1 MASTTRT
8 HLTASI
14 IIFSSNMYVL
24 HSHLRITHFLLHH
37 SVYLI
42 YVFCSQINAKHILLL
57 YSLHPRT
64 RNREMETVATCQAV
78 HAPVAVSG
86 APMQASTTRRHRT
99 AYPTHQ
105 PRAPALAPSRCV
117 ALTDGARRLFRLQC
131 SDAMAPG
138 ACPRRQAWRSAG
150 RRGMQGAT
158 RRDAIARPTATPA
171 CGATA
176 ARTWKWNGACRL
188 PRNCPV
194 SRRRRAR
201 PRRDRERTHG
211 QKGHILAASQVR
223 AGAVVAIANR
233 YLRVRPAD
241 TWFRSR
247 IGRQDKGDSGRGGH
261 GGGGGGGA
269 PVHCALRS
277 DVTAANMLTWEPV
290 RSDGPFHARI
300 REAAAL
306 MLVRL

>member
-1 MASTTRT
+1 
-8 HLTASI
+8 
-14 IIFSSNMYVL
+14 
-24 HSHLRITHFLLHH
+24 
-37 SVYLI
+37 
-42 YVFCSQINAKHILLL
+42 
-57 YSLHPRT
+57 
-64 RNREMETVATCQAV
+64 
-78 HAPVAVSG
+78 
-86 APMQASTTRRHRT
+86 MQ
-99 AYPTHQ
+99 
-105 PRAPALAPSRCV
+105 RC
-117 ALTDGARRLFRLQC
+117 DGAGCLPARVARRGVRP
-131 SDAMAPG
+131 AGG
-138 ACPRRQAWRSAG
+138 ACKA
-150 RRGMQGAT
+150 

-211 QKGHILAASQVR
+211 QKGHMLAASQVR
-223 AGAVVAIANR
+223 AGAVVAIDR
-233 YLRVRPAD
+233 YLRLRVRPAD

-247 IGRQDKGDSGRGGH
+247 IGRQDKGESGRGPRRGC
-261 GGGGGGGA
+261 GGA

-290 RSDGPFHARI
+290 CSDDGPFHARI

-306 MLVRL
+306 MLVRLAGTDGWKGTCSSEHEACCAAWVPRPQ